1 MRKLWFWIVGRT
13 GTSLLARWLHAP
25 LYRWTGG
32 AGGLGRSLG
41 NLTVLL
47 TTTGRRS
54 GKQRTMAIWAYPA
67 GDALVV
73 VGSYGGR
80 HTTPGWV
87 YNLRAQPEA
96 TVQVRR
102 DVWRVRAREA
112 AGEEYE
118 RLWRMVVAAYP
129 GYEAYLEWADRVI
142 PLVVLE
148 RA

>member
-1 MRKLWFWIVGRT
+1 MRKIWFWIVGRT

-32 AGGLGRSLG
+32 AGALGRSLG
-41 NLTVLL
+41 NLTVVL

-54 GKQRTMAIWAYPA
+54 GKPRAMAIWAYPD
-67 GDALVV
+67 GDAIVL

-80 HTTPGWV
+80 NTTPGWV

-96 TVQVRR
+96 TVQARR
-102 DVWRVRAREA
+102 EVWKVCAREA
-112 AGEEYE
+112 AGEEYD
-118 RLWRMVVAAYP
+118 RLWKLVVAAYP